1 MKNIKYILVIA
12 ICFAF
17 LNCATTQ
24 NQDLN
29 DGSTIEKA
37 IKVKSVEKE
46 YEILAKQCVGCKLKS
61 QGVSSRG
68 SKSYDIMTLT
78 KPNGEEVVYYF
89 DITSFYGNF

>member
-1 MKNIKYILVIA
+1 MKKIKCIFVIT
-12 ICFAF
+12 FSLTF

-24 NQDLN
+24 NQNSN

-37 IKVKSVEKE
+37 IKVKSIEKE

-68 SKSYDIMTLT
+68 NKSYDIITLT
-78 KPNGEEVVYYF
+78 KPNGEQVV
-89 DITSFYGNF
+89 

>member
-1 MKNIKYILVIA
+1 MKTIKVLFLMA
-12 ICFAF
+12 ICFTF
-17 LNCATTQ
+17 LNCASTQ
-24 NQDLN
+24 NQDSN

-37 IKVKSVEKE
+37 IKVNSVAKE

-61 QGVSSRG
+61 QGVTSRG

-78 KPNGEEVVYYF
+78 KPNGEEIVYYF